1 MIRSFAAILIITCS
15 AFAAFVGVS
24 PVKRV
29 SATDS
34 PSVRI
39 PLPVGTQVSIT
50 VRGHAAFVTIGDT
63 GARAS
68 IHDTATRA
76 NQNIYLPVGVTIR
89 NRPAVSSYVAAVS
102 ADSAQTTIVQF
113 EVGTG
118 AP

>member
-1 MIRSFAAILIITCS
+1 MRPFSILLFLVCASFAA
-15 AFAAFVGVS
+15 FNGVS
-24 PVKRV
+24 PVKKV
-29 SATDS
+29 TATDS

-89 NRPAVSSYVAAVS
+89 NRPTVSSYVAAVS